1 MVYINLSMPIT
12 CRVIY
17 AASVLYPDQISADYA
32 LDFHQKMVD
41 KYMSYLNE
49 TQEDGD
55 MDVRKDMTTIMT
67 YQDYLDSKA

>member
-1 MVYINLSMPIT
+1 M
-12 CRVIY
+12 
-17 AASVLYPDQISADYA
+17 LYPDQISADYA